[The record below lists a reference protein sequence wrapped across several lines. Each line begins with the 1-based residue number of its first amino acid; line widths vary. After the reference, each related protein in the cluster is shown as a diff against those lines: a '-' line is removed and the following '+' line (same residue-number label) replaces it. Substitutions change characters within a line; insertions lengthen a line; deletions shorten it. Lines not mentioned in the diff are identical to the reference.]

1 MSEVTTVDPATGAV
15 LASYPGPDADGALA
29 VLAAVHAAQPS
40 WSARPV
46 GGRAPLIRGVGG
58 PVGRG
63 SAGGRARRIRG
74 VGGRLRKGSAELAA
88 LMTAEMGKPI
98 AEARAE
104 VEKSATA
111 CDYYAASG
119 PAFLEPRT
127 VETGPGQRSWGA
139 HEPLGVVLAV
149 MPWNFPFWQVLRFAA
164 PTLLAG
170 NTAILKHSPNVTGCA
185 LAIERVFADAGLP
198 ADAFRSIVVAEADVP
213 EVSRALIED
222 DRIAAV
228 SLTGSERAGAAVAA
242 AAGRV
247 IKKSL
252 LELGGSDPFVV
263 LADADL
269 DLAVAG
275 AVRSRFINSGQSCLA
290 AKRFVVHGAVADE
303 FSRRFAAAVA
313 DLRVGDPRDEATAI
327 GPMARADLRDGLER
341 QVCESVAAGAAVL
354 TGGGRLAGP
363 GAFFAPPLLG
373 GVALDMPVMAEETFG
388 PVAAVISVA
397 DDDEAVRV
405 ANATRYGL
413 GASVWSGDPEPAL
426 AVGRRITSG
435 ALFVNTVVASDPR
448 LPFGGTKRSGYGREL
463 GEAGALEFTNART
476 YVVGGGVPAGPPTE

>member
-1 MSEVTTVDPATGAV
+1 MSEVTTVDPATGRPLATYPGADVPAV
-15 LASYPGPDADGALA
+15 LE
-29 VLAAVHAAQPS
+29 VLAAVHGAQPA
-40 WSARPV
+40 WAARPV
-46 GGRAPLIRGVGG
+46 EERAALIRAVG
-58 PVGRG
+58 
-63 SAGGRARRIRG
+63 AQ
-74 VGGRLRKGSAELAA
+74 LRKQAVELAG
-88 LMTAEMGKPI
+88 LMTAEMGKPVG
-98 AEARAE
+98 EARAE

-111 CDYYAASG
+111 CDYYAEHG
-119 PAFLEPRT
+119 PGFLAPRT
-127 VETGPGQRSWGA
+127 VDTGAQRSWVA
-139 HEPLGVVLAV
+139 QEPIGVVLAV
-149 MPWNFPFWQVLRFAA
+149 MPWNFPYWQVLRFAA
-164 PTLLAG
+164 PTLLGG
-170 NTAILKHSPNVTGCA
+170 NTAILKHSPNVTGSA
-185 LAIERVFADAGLP
+185 LAIEQVFRDAGLP
-198 ADAFRSIVVAEADVP
+198 DDAFRSIVVAEADVP
-213 EVSRALIED
+213 DVSRALIED

-228 SLTGSERAGAAVAA
+228 SLTGSEGAGAAVAS

-247 IKKSL
+247 IKKTL

-290 AKRFVVHGAVADE
+290 AKRFVVHADAAAE
-303 FSRRFAAAVA
+303 FTRRFAAAAA

-327 GPMARADLRDGLER
+327 GPMARVDLRDGLGR
-341 QVCESVAAGAAVL
+341 QVRESVAAGATVL
-354 TGGGRLAGP
+354 TGGAALDGP
-363 GAFFAPPLLG
+363 GAFFAPTVLG
-373 GVALDMPVMAEETFG
+373 DVTLDMPVMAEETFG
-388 PVAAVISVA
+388 PVAAVVTVA

-413 GASVWSGDPEPAL
+413 GASVWSRDPEHAL

-476 YVVGGGVPAGPPTE
+476 FVVGGGVPAGPATE

>member
-1 MSEVTTVDPATGAV
+1 MSEVTTVDPATGEV
-15 LASYPGPDADGALA
+15 LATYPGSDVEAALE
-29 VLAAVHAAQPS
+29 VLAAVHAAQPA
-40 WSARPV
+40 WA
-46 GGRAPLIRGVGG
+46 GRGVEERAELIAA
-58 PVGRG
+58 VGAQLRKQ
-63 SAGGRARRIRG
+63 AGG
-74 VGGRLRKGSAELAA
+74 LAA

-111 CDYYAASG
+111 CDYYA
-119 PAFLEPRT
+119 EH
-127 VETGPGQRSWGA
+127 GPGFLADRPVDTGGAQQRGVA
-139 HEPLGVVLAV
+139 QEPLGVVLAV

-185 LAIERVFADAGLP
+185 LAIEQVMTDAGLP
-198 ADAFRSIVVAEADVP
+198 DDVFRSIVVAEADVP
-213 EVSRALIED
+213 EVSRALVED

-290 AKRFVVHGAVADE
+290 AKRFVVHT
-303 FSRRFAAAVA
+303 S
-313 DLRVGDPRDEATAI
+313 
-327 GPMARADLRDGLER
+327 
-341 QVCESVAAGAAVL
+341 
-354 TGGGRLAGP
+354 
-363 GAFFAPPLLG
+363 
-373 GVALDMPVMAEETFG
+373 
-388 PVAAVISVA
+388 
-397 DDDEAVRV
+397 VRV
-405 ANATRYGL
+405 ANATRY
-413 GASVWSGDPEPAL
+413 
-426 AVGRRITSG
+426 
-435 ALFVNTVVASDPR
+435 
-448 LPFGGTKRSGYGREL
+448 
-463 GEAGALEFTNART
+463 
-476 YVVGGGVPAGPPTE
+476 

>member
-1 MSEVTTVDPATGAV
+1 MPEVTTVDPSTGA
-15 LASYPGPDADGALA
+15 ALA
-29 VLAAVHAAQPS
+29 TYPAADVDAVLGVLGAVHAAQAS
-40 WSARPV
+40 WAARPV
-46 GGRAPLIRGVGG
+46 EVRAALVRSVG
-58 PVGRG
+58 
-63 SAGGRARRIRG
+63 AQ
-74 VGGRLRKGSAELAA
+74 LRKQADDLAG

-98 AEARAE
+98 GEARAE

-111 CDYYAASG
+111 CDYYADHG
-119 PAFLEPRT
+119 PRFLAARPVDVGSDR
-127 VETGPGQRSWGA
+127 RSWVA
-139 HEPLGVVLAV
+139 HEPIGVVLAV

-185 LAIERVFADAGLP
+185 LAIEQVFRDAGLP
-198 ADAFRSIVVAEADVP
+198 ADVFGSIVVAEADVP
-213 EVSRALIED
+213 DVSRVLIED

-228 SLTGSERAGAAVAA
+228 SLTGSEGAGAAVAS

-247 IKKSL
+247 IKKTL

-275 AVRSRFINSGQSCLA
+275 AVRSRYLNSGQSCLA
-290 AKRFVVHGAVADE
+290 AKRFVVHADVADD

-313 DLRVGDPRDEATAI
+313 DLRVGDPRDEATDV
-327 GPMARADLRDGLER
+327 GPMARADLRDALDR
-341 QVCESVAAGAAVL
+341 QVRDSVSAGATVL
-354 TGGGRLAGP
+354 TGGARLDGP
-363 GAFFAPPLLG
+363 GAFFAPTVLG
-373 GVALDMPVMAEETFG
+373 DVTLDMPVMAEETFG
-388 PVAAVISVA
+388 PVAAVMPVD

-413 GASVWSGDPEPAL
+413 GASVWSTDPEHAL

-476 YVVGGGVPAGPPTE
+476 YVVGGGVPTGPATE

>member
-1 MSEVTTVDPATGAV
+1 MSEVTTVDPATGQV
-15 LASYPGPDADGALA
+15 LATYPGSDVDGVLS
-29 VLAAVHAAQPS
+29 VLAAVDAAQPA
-40 WSARPV
+40 WAARPV
-46 GGRAPLIRGVGG
+46 GERAALVRAVG
-58 PVGRG
+58 
-63 SAGGRARRIRG
+63 AQ
-74 VGGRLRKGSAELAA
+74 LRTQVAELAA

-98 AEARAE
+98 GEARAE

-111 CDYYAASG
+111 CDYYAEHG
-119 PAFLEPRT
+119 PAFLADRP
-127 VETGPGQRSWGA
+127 VDTGAQQRSWVA
-139 HEPLGVVLAV
+139 HEPIGVVLAV
-149 MPWNFPFWQVLRFAA
+149 MPWNFPYWQVLRFAA

-185 LAIERVFADAGLP
+185 LAIERVFRDAGLP
-198 ADAFRSIVVAEADVP
+198 DDVFRSVVVAEADVP
-213 EVSRALIED
+213 AVSRALIED

-228 SLTGSERAGAAVAA
+228 SLTGSERAGASVAET
-242 AAGRV
+242 AGRV

-275 AVRSRFINSGQSCLA
+275 AVKSRFINSGQSCLA
-290 AKRFVVHGAVADE
+290 AKRFVVHTSVAEEFGRRFAGAVAG
-303 FSRRFAAAVA
+303 
-313 DLRVGDPRDEATAI
+313 LRVGDPRDEATVI
-327 GPMARADLRDGLER
+327 GPMARADLREGLAQ
-341 QVCESVAAGAAVL
+341 QVAGSVAAGATVL
-354 TGGGRLAGP
+354 TGGAALEGP
-363 GAFFAPPLLG
+363 GAFFAPTVLT
-373 GVALDMPVMAEETFG
+373 GVTLDMPVMTEETFG
-388 PVAAVISVA
+388 PVAAVVEVA

-413 GASVWSGDPEPAL
+413 GASVWSSDPEHAL

-435 ALFVNTVVASDPR
+435 ALFVNAVVASDPR

-476 YVVGGGVPAGPPTE
+476 YVVGGGVPSGPATE

>member
-1 MSEVTTVDPATGAV
+1 MSEVTTVDPATGEP
-15 LASYPGPDADGALA
+15 LATYPGADVAD
-29 VLAAVHAAQPS
+29 VLEVLGSVHAAQPG
-40 WSARPV
+40 WAARPV
-46 GGRAPLIRGVGG
+46 EERAELVRAVG
-58 PVGRG
+58 
-63 SAGGRARRIRG
+63 A
-74 VGGRLRKGSAELAA
+74 RLRVQAEELAG

-98 AEARAE
+98 GEARAE

-111 CDYYAASG
+111 CDYYA
-119 PAFLEPRT
+119 ER
-127 VETGPGQRSWGA
+127 GPGFLADRPVDTGAQRSWVA

-185 LAIERVFADAGLP
+185 LAIEQVFRDAGVP
-198 ADAFRSIVVAEADVP
+198 DDVFRSIVVAEADVP
-213 EVSRALIED
+213 EVSRALVED
-222 DRIAAV
+222 DRVAAV

-242 AAGRV
+242 AAGRA

-263 LADADL
+263 LADAEL

-275 AVRSRFINSGQSCLA
+275 AVRSRFINTGQSCLA
-290 AKRFVVHGAVADE
+290 AKRFVVHREVADE

-313 DLRVGDPRDEATAI
+313 ELRVGDPRDEATTI

-341 QVCESVAAGAAVL
+341 QVRASVAAGASVL
-354 TGGGRLAGP
+354 TGGTRPEGP
-363 GAFFAPPLLG
+363 GAFFTPTVLAD
-373 GVALDMPVMAEETFG
+373 VTLDMPVMAEETFG
-388 PVAAVISVA
+388 PVAAVTAVD

-413 GASVWSGDPEPAL
+413 GASVWSSDPQHAL

-476 YVVGGGVPAGPPTE
+476 FVVGGGVPEGPATE

>member
-1 MSEVTTVDPATGAV
+1 MSEVTTVDPATGRP
-15 LASYPGPDADGALA
+15 LATYPAADADDVLR
-29 VLAAVHAAQPS
+29 VLAAVHAAQPA
-40 WSARPV
+40 WARRPV
-46 GGRAPLIRGVGG
+46 EERAELVRAIGAQLREH
-58 PVGRG
+58 
-63 SAGGRARRIRG
+63 AG
-74 VGGRLRKGSAELAA
+74 ELAA

-111 CDYYAASG
+111 CDFYAERGSG
-119 PAFLEPRT
+119 FLAPRS
-127 VETGPGQRSWGA
+127 VDTGTAQRSWVA
-139 HEPLGVVLAV
+139 HEPIGVVLAV

-185 LAIERVFADAGLP
+185 VAIEQLFRDAGLP

-213 EVSRALIED
+213 EVTRALIED
-222 DRIAAV
+222 DRVAAV
-228 SLTGSERAGAAVAA
+228 SLTGSERAGAAVAST
-242 AAGRV
+242 AAGV

-290 AKRFVVHGAVADE
+290 AKRFVVHADVAAE
-303 FSRRFAAAVA
+303 FTRRFAAAVA
-313 DLRVGDPRDEATAI
+313 DLRVGDPRDEATAV
-327 GPMARADLRDGLER
+327 GPMARVDLRDGLDR
-341 QVCESVAAGAAVL
+341 QVRAAVTAGATVL
-354 TGGGRLAGP
+354 TGGAPVDGP
-363 GAFFAPPLLG
+363 GAYYAPTVLG
-373 GVALDMPVMAEETFG
+373 DVTLDMPVMAEETFG
-388 PVAAVISVA
+388 PVAAVVPVA

-413 GASVWSGDPEPAL
+413 GASVWSDDPEHAL

-435 ALFVNTVVASDPR
+435 ALFVNAVVASDPR

-476 YVVGGGVPAGPPTE
+476 YVVGGGVPTGPATE

>member
-1 MSEVTTVDPATGAV
+1 MPEVTTVDPSTGQVLATYPAADVDTVRAV
-15 LASYPGPDADGALA
+15 LAR
-29 VLAAVHAAQPS
+29 VHAAQPA
-40 WSARPV
+40 WAARPV
-46 GGRAPLIRGVGG
+46 AERAEVVRAVG
-58 PVGRG
+58 
-63 SAGGRARRIRG
+63 A
-74 VGGRLRKGSAELAA
+74 RLRAEAGELAA

-98 AEARAE
+98 GEARAE

-111 CDYYAASG
+111 CDYYA
-119 PAFLEPRT
+119 ER
-127 VETGPGQRSWGA
+127 GPGFLADRPVDTGAQRSWVA

-185 LAIERVFADAGLP
+185 LAIEQVFRDAGVP
-198 ADAFRSIVVAEADVP
+198 DDVFRSIVVAEADVP
-213 EVSRALIED
+213 EVSRALVED
-222 DRIAAV
+222 DRVAAV

-242 AAGRV
+242 AAGRA

-263 LADADL
+263 LADAEL

-275 AVRSRFINSGQSCLA
+275 AVRSRFINTGQSCLA
-290 AKRFVVHGAVADE
+290 AKRFVVHREVADE

-313 DLRVGDPRDEATAI
+313 ELRVGDPRDEATTI

-341 QVCESVAAGAAVL
+341 QVRASVAAGASVL
-354 TGGGRLAGP
+354 TGGTRPEGP
-363 GAFFAPPLLG
+363 GAFFTPTVLAD
-373 GVALDMPVMAEETFG
+373 VTLDMPVMAEETFG
-388 PVAAVISVA
+388 PVAAVTAVD

-413 GASVWSGDPEPAL
+413 GASVWSSDPQHAL

-476 YVVGGGVPAGPPTE
+476 FVVGGGVPEGPATE

>member
-1 MSEVTTVDPATGAV
+1 MSDVTTVDPATGEPLATYPGSDVHGALDV
-15 LASYPGPDADGALA
+15 LAS
-29 VLAAVHAAQPS
+29 VHAAQPA
-40 WSARPV
+40 WAARPV
-46 GGRAPLIRGVGG
+46 EER
-58 PVGRG
+58 
-63 SAGGRARRIRG
+63 
-74 VGGRLRKGSAELAA
+74 AELVRAVGAQLRAQAA
-88 LMTAEMGKPI
+88 DLAGLMTAEMGKPI
-98 AEARAE
+98 GEARAE
-104 VEKSATA
+104 IEKSATA
-111 CDYYAASG
+111 CDYYADHG
-119 PAFLEPRT
+119 PAVLADRP
-127 VETGPGQRSWGA
+127 VDTGAQRSWVSY
-139 HEPLGVVLAV
+139 EPLGVVLAV

-185 LAIERVFADAGLP
+185 LAIEQVMTDAGLP
-198 ADAFRSIVVAEADVP
+198 DDVFRSIVVAEADVP
-213 EVSRALIED
+213 EVSRALVED

-242 AAGRV
+242 AAGRA

-275 AVRSRFINSGQSCLA
+275 AVRSRFINTGQSCLA
-290 AKRFVVHGAVADE
+290 AKRFVVHRDVAQE

-313 DLRVGDPRDEATAI
+313 ELRVGDPRDEATAI
-327 GPMARADLRDGLER
+327 GPLARTDLRDALDR
-341 QVCESVAAGAAVL
+341 QVRASVAAGAAVL
-354 TGGGRLAGP
+354 AGGTPLDGR
-363 GAFFAPPLLG
+363 GAFFAPTVLA
-373 GVALDMPVMAEETFG
+373 GVTLDMPVMAEETFG
-388 PVAAVISVA
+388 PVAAVIPVR
-397 DDDEAVRV
+397 DDDEAVQV
-405 ANATRYGL
+405 ANTTRYGL
-413 GASVWSGDPEPAL
+413 GASVWSSDPEHAL

>member
-1 MSEVTTVDPATGAV
+1 MSTLDVFDPATGEKIESLPAD
-15 LASYPGPDADGALA
+15 DARS
-29 VLAAVHAAQPS
+29 VAAKYQAARQAQPA
-40 WSARPV
+40 WAARPV
-46 GGRAPLIRGVGG
+46 EERAELVRAVG
-58 PVGRG
+58 
-63 SAGGRARRIRG
+63 AQ
-74 VGGRLRKGSAELAA
+74 LRKQAADLAA

-98 AEARAE
+98 GEARAE

-111 CDYYAASG
+111 CDYYAEHG
-119 PAFLEPRT
+119 PAFLAPRS
-127 VETGPGQRSWGA
+127 VDTGANQRSWVA
-139 HEPLGVVLAV
+139 HEPIGVVLAV

-185 LAIERVFADAGLP
+185 LAIERVFRDAGLP
-198 ADAFRSIVVAEADVP
+198 EDVFRSVVVAEADVP
-213 EVSRALIED
+213 DVSRALIED

-228 SLTGSERAGAAVAA
+228 SLTGSERAGAAVAE
-242 AAGRV
+242 AAGRA

-275 AVRSRFINSGQSCLA
+275 AVKSRFINSGQSCLA
-290 AKRFVVHGAVADE
+290 AKRFVVHTQVAAE
-303 FSRRFAAAVA
+303 FGRRFAEAVA
-313 DLRVGDPRDEATAI
+313 GLRVGNPREEATVI
-327 GPMARADLRDGLER
+327 GPMARADLREGLSR
-341 QVCESVAAGAAVL
+341 QVQESVAAGAAVL
-354 TGGGRLAGP
+354 TGGAALEGP
-363 GAFFAPPLLG
+363 GAFFAPTVLA
-373 GVALDMPVMAEETFG
+373 GVTLDMPVMAEETFG
-388 PVAAVISVA
+388 PVAAVVEVA

-413 GASVWSGDPEPAL
+413 GASVWSTDPEHAL

-435 ALFVNTVVASDPR
+435 ALFVNAVVASDPR

-476 YVVGGGVPAGPPTE
+476 YVVGGGVPAGPATE